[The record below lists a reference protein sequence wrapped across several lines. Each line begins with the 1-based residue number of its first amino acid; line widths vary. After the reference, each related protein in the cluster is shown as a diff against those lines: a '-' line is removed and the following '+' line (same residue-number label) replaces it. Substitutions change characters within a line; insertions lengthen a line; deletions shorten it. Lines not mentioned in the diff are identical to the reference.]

1 MVGRRGR
8 IKMKSIILA
17 SASPR
22 RRELL
27 SQIGIEYEVIP
38 SKKEEVVTSIIPSE
52 IVMELAKQKAEDI
65 VMQIRKP
72 GKLVLGADTIVAMN
86 GEIMGKPVDE
96 ADAFAMISKLQNNTH
111 EVYTGVSLSVMKD
124 DGTVESHV
132 FYEETQVLVYPMTE
146 QEVWEYIRTK
156 ASSSSSKVSKWNP
169 ESVPFECEDKAGAY
183 GIQGPF
189 AAYIKGI
196 QGDYNNVVGLPVGR
210 VYQELKN
217 LLISS

>member
-1 MVGRRGR
+1 MN
-8 IKMKSIILA
+8 SIILA

-38 SKKEEVVTSIIPSE
+38 SKKDEIVTSTVPSE

-65 VMQIRKP
+65 VMQVNCP
-72 GKLVLGADTIVAMN
+72 GRLVLGADTIVALY
-86 GEIMGKPVDE
+86 GEVMGKPVDE
-96 ADAFAMISKLQNNTH
+96 KDAFSMISKLQNNVH
-111 EVYTGVSLSVMKD
+111 QVYTGVAISTLKKD
-124 DGTVESHV
+124 DTILSHT
-132 FYEETQVLVYPMTE
+132 FYEETSVYVYPMTE
-146 QEVWEYIRTK
+146 EEIWKYIRTK
-156 ASSSSSKVSKWNP
+156 STSNNSKVSKWNCEREP
-169 ESVPFECEDKAGAY
+169 YECEDKAGAY

-196 QGDYNNVVGLPVGR
+196 QGDYNNVVGLPIGR

-217 LLISS
+217 ILK